1 MGNKINKEV
10 FDETAISYDD
20 LRYMHPK
27 YISLC
32 NKNTLISL
40 SIITALSIHSFIEGL
55 LIGILTHN
63 IFSFTLIIWIRKAIE
78 VMAISRSISQAKL
91 NNEIFIMLLLFFSIM
106 TPFGII
112 IGRNLQCISTVVIG
126 LSSGSL
132 IYTSCVDIVIEEF
145 VNVGNKKGIKSKFCL
160 YLLGLLIFAIL

>member
-20 LRYMHPK
+20 LRYTHPK

-32 NKNTLISL
+32 NKNTFISL

-55 LIGILTHN
+55 LIGILTH
-63 IFSFTLIIWIRKAIE
+63 ISFTLIIWIRKAIE
-78 VMAISRSISQAKL
+78 IIAISRSISQSKL
-91 NNEIFIMLLLFFSIM
+91 NNEIFIMLLLFFCTM

-112 IGRNLQCISTVVIG
+112 IGRNLQWMSTVVIG

-145 VNVGNKKGIKSKFCL
+145 VNVDNKEGIKSKFCL
-160 YLLGLLIFAIL
+160 YLLGLLIFSIL

>member
-32 NKNTLISL
+32 NKNTFISL

-78 VMAISRSISQAKL
+78 VIAISRSISQAKL

-145 VNVGNKKGIKSKFCL
+145 VNAGNKKGIKSKFCL

>member
-20 LRYMHPK
+20 LRYTHPK

-32 NKNTLISL
+32 NKNTFISFC
-40 SIITALSIHSFIEGL
+40 IITALSIHSFFEGI
-55 LIGILTHN
+55 LIGTLNNN
-63 IFSFTLIIWIRKAIE
+63 IISFSIAIWIRKSIE
-78 VMAISRSISQAKL
+78 IITISRSISQSKIT
-91 NNEIFIMLLLFFSIM
+91 NEIFIILLLFFSIM

-112 IGRNLQCISTVVIG
+112 IGRNLQWISSIVIG
-126 LSSGSL
+126 ISSGSL

-145 VNVGNKKGIKSKFCL
+145 VNVDNKTGIKSKFCL

>member
-32 NKNTLISL
+32 NKNTFISL

-78 VMAISRSISQAKL
+78 VIAISRSISQSKL

-145 VNVGNKKGIKSKFCL
+145 VNAGNKKGIKSKFCL